1 MIYFWHYLVSQTKLH
16 FCVFS
21 QTVLTCKLCNDKAFK
36 RHSALLF
43 LYQTELCHACSNLSC
58 HYELWE
64 GEEQRNGTALWREGM
79 KERVGGGEQ
88 RIKRRVGGKWRET
101 VRSQTGE
108 EEEKPLSD
116 MANVKRREREKSR
129 RRSDSDHQRAE
140 RLTFFCL
147 SIRGLISLWL
157 GSRVPETGSIKVELR
172 GIIRGSGTILLP
184 SLPIQILVV
193 QRHYTT

>member
-1 MIYFWHYLVSQTKLH
+1 MGRRR
-16 FCVFS
+16 
-21 QTVLTCKLCNDKAFK
+21 A
-36 RHSALLF
+36 
-43 LYQTELCHACSNLSC
+43 
-58 HYELWE
+58 E
-64 GEEQRNGTALWREGM
+64 GWDSSL
-79 KERVGGGEQ
+79 
-88 RIKRRVGGKWRET
+88 KRRDERKRWRGAEDKT
-101 VRSQTGE
+101 EELEGNEGRQSSQTG

-116 MANVKRREREKSR
+116 VANEKRSEREKSR

-184 SLPIQILVV
+184 SLPIQTLVV